1 MHLFQIEARFVM
13 FVLGLARQERG
24 PSPPQARI
32 LFEEVEAFR
41 AMPIYEYFCE
51 DCGEKYDKFVRSSLA
66 KVELECPKCGSARG
80 KKAFSVFGVRGDTAG
95 SSVAASTSAAA
106 CGPIG

>member
-1 MHLFQIEARFVM
+1 M

>member
-1 MHLFQIEARFVM
+1 
-13 FVLGLARQERG
+13 
-24 PSPPQARI
+24 
-32 LFEEVEAFR
+32 
-41 AMPIYEYFCE
+41 MPIYEYFCQ

-66 KVELECPKCGSARG
+66 KIELKCPKCGSANG

-95 SSVAASTSAAA
+95 SRVAASSSAAA